1 MTHHVSEIKQ
11 ENHEGFRRW
20 DVQHAGRALAMIPP
34 EVTHRYQPWRMAF
47 VYTHLATLPAFN
59 WAEVVL
65 LSLPLPGKADS
76 G

>member
-1 MTHHVSEIKQ
+1 MGYSTC
-11 ENHEGFRRW
+11 W
-20 DVQHAGRALAMIPP
+20 DGIGNDSSRS
-34 EVTHRYQPWRMAF
+34 HRYQPWRMAF